1 MPHTLLTKEKL
12 VVVKHNDLID
22 AAQQLSVIESRI
34 ILTCISRINSKE
46 ILDPSV
52 KFVLSVEDIKDLI
65 GVSGKSSYENLK
77 EAATRLYM
85 REVILLKP
93 SKRVTERRIRWVSE
107 ISYIP
112 SEGVIEL
119 FFTPSI
125 SKLLSD
131 IQRDFTQYK
140 LENVLGFKSSYS
152 IRFYELFK
160 RWGGGD
166 KVISLEDLQDLLELQ
181 GKYPRWNNF
190 RQWVLVPVIEDI
202 NATSDVKVTWEPV
215 FRGRKVVAISFAY
228 ALPKKEE
235 SPKLKKSSI
244 SLTTEGKVDNLQ
256 HYADMR
262 KRFGNALPVGA
273 IPVEIIEQ
281 LKAQG
286 RW

>member
-1 MPHTLLTKEKL
+1 MPHSLLTKEKL
-12 VVVKHNDLID
+12 IVVKHNDLID

-140 LENVLGFKSSYS
+140 LENVLGFKCSYS

-166 KVISLEDLQDLLELQ
+166 KIIDAEHRNRL
-181 GKYPRWNNF
+181 K
-190 RQWVLVPVIEDI
+190 I
-202 NATSDVKVTWEPV
+202 NATIVNANRIIEIQQQHGSFKHWLDKHRHYTKVEWTKLFKKTFV
-215 FRGRKVVAISFAY
+215 FTV
-228 ALPKKEE
+228 
-235 SPKLKKSSI
+235 SSANDYL
-244 SLTTEGKVDNLQ
+244 S
-256 HYADMR
+256 
-262 KRFGNALPVGA
+262 
-273 IPVEIIEQ
+273 PVEFESQ
-281 LKAQG
+281 HAKNDSNFSVLKNVA
-286 RW
+286 